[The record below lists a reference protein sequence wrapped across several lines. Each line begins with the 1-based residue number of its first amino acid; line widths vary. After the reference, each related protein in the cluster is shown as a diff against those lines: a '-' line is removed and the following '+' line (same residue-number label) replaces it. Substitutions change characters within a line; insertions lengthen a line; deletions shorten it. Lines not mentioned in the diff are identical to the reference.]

1 LASCFTLTE
10 KERIL
15 IADCRETDV
24 TLGIVS
30 YGLILSLKMSLT
42 VTTNTLGMGG
52 RGERKLTWCRQPSGG
67 IKSGMLNP
75 LIMMRLEE
83 LLR

>member
-42 VTTNTLGMGG
+42 VTTNTLGVWA
-52 RGERKLTWCRQPSGG
+52 EVKES
-67 IKSGMLNP
+67 
-75 LIMMRLEE
+75 
-83 LLR
+83 